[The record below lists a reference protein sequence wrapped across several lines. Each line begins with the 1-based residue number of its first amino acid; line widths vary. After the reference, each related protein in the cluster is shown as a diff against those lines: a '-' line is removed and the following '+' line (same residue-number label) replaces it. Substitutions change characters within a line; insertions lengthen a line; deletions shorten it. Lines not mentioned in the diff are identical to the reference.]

1 MNSIDRREDPDE
13 EEDEGITKLLRYHEI
28 RPRLHL
34 APFHSNKQVT
44 LKEMKSMMKKREK
57 RKVEKG
63 AKSTPTCCRMFQATR
78 AYMTATKAMQR

>member
-34 APFHSNKQVT
+34 APFHINKQVT
-44 LKEMKSMMKKREK
+44 LKEMISMMKKSDK
-57 RKVEKG
+57 RTAEKG
-63 AKSTPTCCRMFQATR
+63 ARVLQLVVGCSRRRGRT
-78 AYMTATKAMQR
+78 